1 LVAFLDHDDLRD
13 ESNEYG
19 AFSHFSVWPRGNSG
33 AVAPKL
39 MSAQGR

>member
-1 LVAFLDHDDLRD
+1 LVAFIDHDDLRD

-19 AFSHFSVWPRGNSG
+19 AFSHFSVRPEYSHR
-33 AVAPKL
+33 VDAPKL